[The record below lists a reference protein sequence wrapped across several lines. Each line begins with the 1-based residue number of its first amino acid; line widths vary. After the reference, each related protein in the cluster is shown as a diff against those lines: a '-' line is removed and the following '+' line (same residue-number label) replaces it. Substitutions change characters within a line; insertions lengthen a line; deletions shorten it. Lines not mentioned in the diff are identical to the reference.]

1 MSVQGIERHPVAF
14 GFGLLCGLTS
24 GAGGL
29 LALTTSRDRDVL
41 GAWLTIGGPAV
52 LVLGLVLA
60 KIFRPGLRMF

>member
-1 MSVQGIERHPVAF
+1 MAR
-14 GFGLLCGLTS
+14 TS
-24 GAGGL
+24 PKTRTAGPTMVSQ
-29 LALTTSRDRDVL
+29 APATSRDRDVL